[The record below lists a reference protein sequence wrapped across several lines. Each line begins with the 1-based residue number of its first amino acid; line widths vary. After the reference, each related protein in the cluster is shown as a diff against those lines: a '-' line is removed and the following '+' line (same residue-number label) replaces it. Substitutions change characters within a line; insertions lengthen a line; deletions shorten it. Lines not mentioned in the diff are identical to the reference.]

1 MKIKTSMIDDSE
13 LLELL
18 KNGDSKGFKEIH
30 LKTFRSVSSYVNNN
44 SGNFEDAQDLFQDSM
59 IAFLNNIR
67 KPEFQLSSSIQNY
80 FLSIVRNL
88 WLRQLRNNKMKHVEN
103 LDGLSEQWI
112 QLMDSECE
120 TMELENERQEKL
132 AKQFEV
138 LGVECKTLLTE
149 YYYFNKSLDEIS
161 KKMNYTYD
169 FIKVKK
175 FRCMKAVSYTHLRA
189 HETVLDLVCRLLL
202 EKKKKQH
209 PIETNIH

>member
-44 SGNFEDAQDLFQDSM
+44 SGNFEDAQDLFQDGM

-88 WLRQLRNNKMKHVEN
+88 WLLQLRNNKMKHVEN

-161 KKMNYTYD
+161 KKMNYPYD

-175 FRCMKAVSYTHLRA
+175 FRCMKELKNKMIN
-189 HETVLDLVCRLLL
+189 D
-202 EKKKKQH
+202 K
-209 PIETNIH
+209 